1 MTETTTAA
9 PETSN
14 EGNVSTPETNADV
27 SVATETGTQQPAV
40 ESEATSVATPDDA
53 TSPESAPESY
63 ETFTVPEGSGS
74 LDEGVLAKFG
84 ETAKELNLSQDNAQ
98 KMIDSLVPTMQ
109 EKQAAKM
116 EAQVQA
122 WADETA
128 SDKELGGDRLTETMS
143 TARKAYQMG
152 ASEKLQ
158 GLLKQTGLDVH
169 PEMVRMFHYFGDRI
183 SEDKVVNGGTPSAPA
198 SIEGDVFSNTALHA
212 KKLYG

>member
-1 MTETTTAA
+1 MTETTTAV

-14 EGNVSTPETNADV
+14 EGNVSSPASNADV
-27 SVATETGTQQPAV
+27 SVATETGTQPPAV

-63 ETFTVPEGSGS
+63 ETFTVPDGTDS
-74 LDEGVLAKFG
+74 LDEGVLTKFG

-98 KMIDSLVPTMQ
+98 KLIDSIAPTIQ
-109 EKQAAKM
+109 ERSTAKI
-116 EAQVQA
+116 EAQVQE

-128 SDKELGGDRLTETMS
+128 SDSELGGDRLSETMS

-169 PEMVRMFHYFGDRI
+169 PEMVRMFHYFGGRI
-183 SEDKVVNGGTPSAPA
+183 SEDKVVNGGTPSATA
-198 SIEGDVFSNTALHA
+198 GISGDVFSNTALHA